1 MGEKTRVTP
10 FEPAPLFDVERPR
23 LSRETDGVSDETS
36 SAPFFLLGPTAV
48 GKSALAVEFAERV
61 GGEIVGADAF
71 QIYAGL
77 AVLSAKPTAEL
88 RARVPHHLIGEVP
101 LAAQFDVAQWLARA
115 RECIADIVSRGRVP
129 IVCGGTGLY
138 IRALTHGLAP
148 LPQADATL
156 RASLEMEPLPA
167 LAERLRSLDPASTVD
182 MRNPRRV
189 IRALEVCILTG
200 RPFSSFR
207 TEWTGEVAPRG
218 VIVSRPREDIHAAIA
233 ARTAAMFS
241 AGVVEK
247 VAGVGKIGPTAS
259 QMLGLTEIREH
270 LAGRMTRGQCIEAI
284 TLATR
289 QYAKRQLTWF
299 RRERAF
305 GWIDLSATADPV
317 AALLRAC
324 ADAAVERQS
333 AETNH

>member
-1 MGEKTRVTP
+1 M
-10 FEPAPLFDVERPR
+10 LDVERPR
-23 LSRETDGVSDETS
+23 ISRDTVGVPDETS

-61 GGEIVGADAF
+61 GGEIIGADAF

-77 AVLSAKPTAEL
+77 DVLSAKPSAEL
-88 RARVPHHLIGEVP
+88 RARVLHHLIGEVP
-101 LAAQFDVAQWLARA
+101 LGAQFDVAQWLVRA
-115 RECIADIVSRGRVP
+115 RERIADITARGRVP

-167 LAERLRSLDPASTVD
+167 LAGRLRSLDPASTVD

-207 TEWTGEVAPRG
+207 TEWAGAVAPCG
-218 VIVSRPREDIHAAIA
+218 VILTRSREELHATIA

-241 AGVVEK
+241 AGVIGE
-247 VAGVGKIGPTAS
+247 VARTVGVGPTAS
-259 QMLGLTEIREH
+259 QMLGLAEIRGH
-270 LAGRMTRGQCIEAI
+270 IAGLITREQCIEAI
-284 TLATR
+284 ALATR
-289 QYAKRQLTWF
+289 QYAKRQLTWL

-305 GWIDLSATADPV
+305 RWIDLSTASDPIAELHRT
-317 AALLRAC
+317 AA
-324 ADAAVERQS
+324 S
-333 AETNH
+333 FPG